1 MDGKESLE
9 VGGTLREVRKAK
21 KTHNKGP
28 RKGRKRIK
36 EQKSKF

>member
-9 VGGTLREVRKAK
+9 VGGTLREIRKVS
-21 KTHNKGP
+21 KTHNTGP

-36 EQKSKF
+36 EQKSKL